1 MKLAVTQIAWQ
12 PQEEAAALDLLRER
26 GFSALEIAPTL
37 VAGQNPYDDTQAAA
51 DFTAS
56 LRRGW
61 GLSVCSM
68 QSIWYG
74 ITGSIFGPE
83 RQMLLDY
90 TKRAILFAQAAGC
103 GNLVFG
109 CPKNRVLPQGATPE
123 EALPF
128 FRELGDYAASHGA
141 SVNLEANPPIY
152 DTNFINTTAQALD
165 MVKQVDS
172 PGFRFNL
179 DFGTIVENG
188 EDVELL
194 RGHVGEIAHVHIS
207 EPYMAPLQKRD
218 GHSRLA
224 NLLLEENYGG
234 YVSIEMK
241 AAGLDILSEAMDYV
255 AEVFA

>member
-12 PQEEAAALDLLRER
+12 PQDEAAALDLLRER

-37 VAGQNPYDDTQAAA
+37 VTGPNPYDDTQAAA
-51 DFTAS
+51 DYAAS

-74 ITGSIFGPE
+74 MAGSMFGPE

-90 TKRAILFAQAAGC
+90 TKKAVLFAQAAGC
-103 GNLVFG
+103 ANLVFG
-109 CPKNRVLPQGATPE
+109 CPKNRVLPQGMAPE

-128 FRELGDYAASHGA
+128 FKELGDYAASHGA

-165 MVKQVDS
+165 MVKQVGS

-179 DFGTIVENG
+179 DFGTIIENG
-188 EDVELL
+188 EDVGML
-194 RGHVGEIAHVHIS
+194 RDHVEQIAHVHIS
-207 EPYMAPLQKRD
+207 EPYMAPLQKREA
-218 GHSRLA
+218 HRQLA
-224 NLLLEENYGG
+224 GLLREGQYGG

-241 AAGLDILSEAMDYV
+241 AAGLEALGQAVDYV
-255 AEVFA
+255 AEVFG